1 MNRFLIITCMQ
12 RFMTSCTLQTNPHIT
27 RYVHYK
33 MKIIKLWFVYTK
45 WFYAYRMQTYTIM
58 TVT

>member
-1 MNRFLIITCMQ
+1 
-12 RFMTSCTLQTNPHIT
+12 
-27 RYVHYK
+27 

-58 TVT
+58 TVTWLHELEKFNDK